1 MLEVLHK
8 LNQGVGV
15 RGSMIVTVEGI
26 VIQSVLGPDLEQDR
40 VAAMASAVLQETQ
53 RCLQKVNLGV
63 LSQFILT
70 AIHGKMV
77 FQDCGPAFLVVLT
90 EKGINLDHT
99 LIEIRGAAFKI
110 RSKAKIED

>member
-1 MLEVLHK
+1 MLDVLQK
-8 LNQGVGV
+8 LNQGLGV

-26 VIQSVLGPDLEQDR
+26 VIQALLGEELEQDR
-40 VAAMASAVLQETQ
+40 VAAMSSAVLQETE
-53 RCLQKVNLGV
+53 RCLRKLNLGM
-63 LSQFILT
+63 LSQFVLT
-70 AIHGKMV
+70 AMHGKMV

-110 RSKAKIED
+110 KSKTKFED